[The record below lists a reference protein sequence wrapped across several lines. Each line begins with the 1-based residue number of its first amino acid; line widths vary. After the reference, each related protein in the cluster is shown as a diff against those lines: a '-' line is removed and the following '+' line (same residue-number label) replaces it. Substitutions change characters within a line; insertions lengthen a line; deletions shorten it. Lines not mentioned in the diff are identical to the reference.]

1 MEYLANIG
9 GMLAV
14 HVFMSLNKILASH
27 LVRVKTEKISGKI
40 NLVHPWIMSPKP
52 QAVQKI

>member
-14 HVFMSLNKILASH
+14 HVFTSLNKILASH
-27 LVRVKTEKISGKI
+27 LVRVKTEKISGEI